1 MQPFVCKYCFLS
13 AAAVLII
20 LVLVCKRVF
29 SRAHSCISCLSLRT
43 DHQLHQC
50 VAPPRPQAKGKT
62 SEAITKLCQLAP
74 PTAVLLELDTKV
86 RLTITLYTLT
96 MLAMLR

>member
-1 MQPFVCKYCFLS
+1 MCCPS
-13 AAAVLII
+13 A
-20 LVLVCKRVF
+20 
-29 SRAHSCISCLSLRT
+29 
-43 DHQLHQC
+43 
-50 VAPPRPQAKGKT
+50 PQAKGKT

-86 RLTITLYTLT
+86 RLTFYTLT